1 MVFLYILD
9 ILEYNLGLFLFY
21 KGLYK
26 GNIRTFIVM
35 YYFLRYLL
43 RFSQVFLLLNII
55 AVELAYTVSFIYVV
69 VMYSDSN
76 SFMYNN

>member
-1 MVFLYILD
+1 MVFLYILV

-35 YYFLRYLL
+35 YYFLRNLL
-43 RFSQVFLLLNII
+43 RFSQVFLLLIII

-69 VMYSDSN
+69 VMYSDIN
-76 SFMYNN
+76 SFIYNN